1 MATSTPG
8 DGDAVPLDSE
18 PGNFLEPAIWA
29 NPHPWFAELR
39 ASDPVSWNPW
49 WKGWLITR
57 FDDVGQLLR
66 RQPEVSAETV
76 GPAIARATP
85 EQRMARESMFRVLGS
100 WMMLTDPPDHTRLRR
115 LVNKAFTPST
125 VARLQPGIE
134 RTVTA
139 LLDAAAEHRQ
149 IDIVRDF
156 SRPLTLAVISEMLG
170 IPHQDRDQV
179 AQWADDILPLVL
191 EGRTSAGRREQ
202 AETAMADM
210 ERYFRDLVQRR
221 REQPGEDLITA
232 LADAEDQGNLL
243 TSDEVVATCI
253 MLIFAGQET
262 TTGFIANS
270 VLALH
275 DNPGQRDLLQ
285 RRPETAGAAVEEL
298 LRFCGT
304 AFAITRLAR
313 VGFELRG
320 KQIAAGDKL
329 MLVLAAANR
338 DPQRF
343 PDPDRLDLTRD
354 TTGHVAFAGGVHYC
368 LGGPLARVE
377 TRIGLCALLARFPD
391 LQVAEQDLQWRPVI
405 VGREPTAVMVDLGP
419 ERRWQQAG

>member
-1 MATSTPG
+1 VTFTPG
-8 DGDAVPLDSE
+8 DGDAVPGNPE
-18 PGNFLEPAIWA
+18 PGNFLDPAIWV
-29 NPHPWFAELR
+29 NPHPWFAGLR

-66 RQPEVSAETV
+66 RQPEVSAQTV
-76 GPAIARATP
+76 APAIARATP
-85 EQRMARESMFRVLGS
+85 EQRKAREAMFRVLGS

-139 LLDAAAEHRQ
+139 LLDAAAERSR
-149 IDIVRDF
+149 IDIIQDF

-170 IPHQDRDQV
+170 IPHEDRGQV

-191 EGRTSAGRREQ
+191 EGRTSSGRREQ
-202 AETAMADM
+202 AETAMTDM
-210 ERYFRDLVQRR
+210 EQYFRSLVRRR
-221 REQPGEDLITA
+221 RERPGDDLITA

-275 DNPGQRDLLQ
+275 SNPDQRNLLQ
-285 RRPETAGAAVEEL
+285 RRPEIAGAAVEEL
-298 LRFCGT
+298 LRYCGT

-313 VGFELRG
+313 AGFELRG

-338 DPQRF
+338 DPERF

-368 LGGPLARVE
+368 LGGPLARAE
-377 TRIGLCALLARFPD
+377 TRIALCALLARFPD
-391 LQVAEQDLQWRPVI
+391 LQVAEQDLQYRPVI
-405 VGREPTAVMVDLGP
+405 VGREPTAVVVDLGP
-419 ERRWQQAG
+419 ERRWERAG